1 MIDPLLN
8 IVRREVQRMSALIAQ
23 PRMGIVRSY
32 DPVNFCAKVEK
43 QPGGELTGWLPVLT
57 LWGGNGW
64 GLFAP
69 PSPGDVVKIL
79 FQEGG
84 REAGIVLGRFFSTVT
99 RPLPVPAGEFWLVHR
114 LGAAVKLTND
124 GKLALADKAG
134 AGIVLNGDGTVTL
147 NANVTV
153 NGTLTATGEGTFNGS
168 HTVSAH
174 RHGGVQAGGASTS
187 PPAG

>member
-1 MIDPLLN
+1 MIDNLLN
-8 IVRREVQRMSALIAQ
+8 ITRREVQRMSGLVAQ
-23 PRMGIVRSY
+23 PRMGVVRSY
-32 DPVNFCAKVEK
+32 DPVNYCAKVEK

-84 REAGIVLGRFFSTVT
+84 KEAGIVLGRFFSTVT
-99 RPLPVPAGEFWLVHR
+99 RPLAVPAGEFWLVHKE
-114 LGAAVKLTND
+114 GAALKLTND
-124 GKLALADKAG
+124 GTLTLADKAG
-134 AGIVLNGDGTVTL
+134 SSLAMNADGTVTI
-147 NANVTV
+147 NANLTV
-153 NGTLTATGEGTFNGS
+153 NGTVTATGEGRFNGG

-174 RHGGVQAGGASTS
+174 RHGGVKAGGDQSAT
-187 PPAG
+187 PAG